1 MFLSLFYIWNSR
13 AVMASGIVPH
23 VISALTP
30 DAEFGYGPAI
40 ECTWCLHYL
49 VSRCGLFSFHKNLL
63 NNDRVMESS
72 ASSSGWHEFSFN
84 LYLEQKEASE

>member
-1 MFLSLFYIWNSR
+1 
-13 AVMASGIVPH
+13 MASGIVPR

-30 DAEFGYGPAI
+30 DPEFGFGPAI

-49 VSRCGLFSFHKNLL
+49 VSRCGPFSFHKNVL
-63 NNDRVMESS
+63 NNDRLMESC
-72 ASSSGWHEFSFN
+72 AKNLFGWHAFSFN

>member
-1 MFLSLFYIWNSR
+1 
-13 AVMASGIVPH
+13 MASGMVPH

-30 DAEFGYGPAI
+30 DPEFGYGPAI

-63 NNDRVMESS
+63 NNDRIMESCAKTCLVPVPPDGMTSLSISIWNKKRLVSKTS
-72 ASSSGWHEFSFN
+72 AG
-84 LYLEQKEASE
+84 L